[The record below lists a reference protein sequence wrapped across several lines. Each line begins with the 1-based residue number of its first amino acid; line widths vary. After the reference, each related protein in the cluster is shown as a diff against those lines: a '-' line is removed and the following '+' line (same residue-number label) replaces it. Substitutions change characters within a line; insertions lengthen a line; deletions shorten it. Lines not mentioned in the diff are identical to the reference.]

1 MICDISKYQG
11 AIDWDKLAPQLEFC
25 VLKAS
30 SGKGKDPTY
39 DYNAA
44 ECGRRGVPFHA
55 YHFVYAVTEA
65 AARQEARIF
74 ADAVAETSP
83 LFYVIDAEYSAIKA
97 TKARGIMEA
106 FEDALRETLG
116 QDIRV
121 ALYIGHHLY
130 KSWALDYGRYAY
142 VWIPRYGK
150 NTGTVE
156 GSTKPDFPCDL
167 WQYTS
172 NGTLPGVPGRVDLN
186 ALNGDKPLG
195 FFIDKTSA
203 TNKTGGG
210 ESKMLTSAQ
219 LVEFCKAVY
228 AAGWVYWYGTYGRPC
243 TEKLYESKK
252 AQYPEH
258 YTPSRASGYK
268 KDIAAGKWCADC
280 VGMIKAF
287 FWTGGQF
294 GAPPVYKSNN
304 CPDKNAN
311 GMFALCEE
319 TGKIGTLPDEPG
331 LVVWKDGHIGV
342 YIGNGDTIEMRGFD
356 HDCVKR
362 KVSAGPWKK
371 WGRLPASMLQYAGA
385 PAPIPTPPPSGD
397 APDLSRLGSRTLK
410 KGRSGTDVK
419 QLQAALIWLGYDLGR
434 YGSDGD
440 FGSATERAVRAFQK
454 DRGLQVDGQFGPK
467 SLAALRTALKG
478 ATASAAGTASGKVD
492 GNIEYGTEPAAPEP
506 VEGKVEITGGS
517 VNVRNAPGTVGTK
530 VLGVV
535 RQGDKL
541 TQQGLTV
548 AVDGRDWYQV
558 LYQNQSAWVSS
569 LYAKPV

>member
-1 MICDISKYQG
+1 M
-11 AIDWDKLAPQLEFC
+11 
-25 VLKAS
+25 
-30 SGKGKDPTY
+30 
-39 DYNAA
+39 
-44 ECGRRGVPFHA
+44 
-55 YHFVYAVTEA
+55 
-65 AARQEARIF
+65 
-74 ADAVAETSP
+74 
-83 LFYVIDAEYSAIKA
+83 
-97 TKARGIMEA
+97 
-106 FEDALRETLG
+106 
-116 QDIRV
+116 
-121 ALYIGHHLY
+121 
-130 KSWALDYGRYAY
+130 
-142 VWIPRYGK
+142 
-150 NTGTVE
+150 
-156 GSTKPDFPCDL
+156 
-167 WQYTS
+167 
-172 NGTLPGVPGRVDLN
+172 
-186 ALNGDKPLG
+186 
-195 FFIDKTSA
+195 
-203 TNKTGGG
+203 
-210 ESKMLTSAQ
+210 
-219 LVEFCKAVY
+219 
-228 AAGWVYWYGTYGRPC
+228 
-243 TEKLYESKK
+243 
-252 AQYPEH
+252 
-258 YTPSRASGYK
+258 
-268 KDIAAGKWCADC
+268 
-280 VGMIKAF
+280 
-287 FWTGGQF
+287 
-294 GAPPVYKSNN
+294 
-304 CPDKNAN
+304 
-311 GMFALCEE
+311 
-319 TGKIGTLPDEPG
+319 
-331 LVVWKDGHIGV
+331 VWKDGHIGV

-541 TQQGLTV
+541 TRQGLTV